1 MKKSMIKI
9 ISVLLI
15 FFSIFT
21 INIVSNADVAGMIS
35 SFTPNT
41 DTQAASKVNTVGQN
55 IVGIIQ
61 VVGIAVSVGMLLI
74 LGMKYVKAAPDEKA
88 NLKQSSVIY
97 IVGAVVLFAA
107 VNIVK
112 LVYTMATEFV
122 PAG

>member
-1 MKKSMIKI
+1 MKKSIIKI
-9 ISVLLI
+9 VFVLLI
-15 FFSIFT
+15 FLSIFT
-21 INIVSNADVAGMIS
+21 INIVSNADVGSMIS

-55 IVGIIQ
+55 VVGIIQ
-61 VVGIAVSVGMLLI
+61 VVGIAVSVGMLII

-88 NLKQSSVIY
+88 NIKQASVIY
-97 IVGAVVLFAA
+97 IIGAVVLFAA

-112 LVYTMATEFV
+112 IVYTFATETV